1 MTQSTYLKNQDANW
15 VKGTAYPSAPTVYVT
30 LHTAAPALTGANA
43 IAFNARFTV
52 TGWSA
57 IATVGLNRETSI
69 TDITQFINAPSS
81 GSATHFGLWDAA
93 TSGNFLIG
101 GVLNDAD
108 GIASPIA
115 YTSGGNVT
123 IPANSL
129 KVAIARGTFTDYFIN
144 AKLNW
149 LRGTTFPT
157 APTTTYLGLGSNLL
171 SDGTGT
177 SLITRQAI
185 TWGANTTTPTNMIR
199 LLNTAQIS
207 TTAPSAITTN
217 SAAVYT
223 AASSGNLLWVASLSS
238 RNFASAEAIVFEV
251 NRILVDF

>member
-1 MTQSTYLKNQDANW
+1 MQSTYLKTQDANW
-15 VKGTAYPSAPTVYVT
+15 VKGTAYPAAPTVYVT
-30 LHTAAPALTGANA
+30 LHTADPALTGANA
-43 IAFNARFTV
+43 IAFNARFEV
-52 TGWSA
+52 TGWTA
-57 IATVGLNRETSI
+57 VATASTNRETTI
-69 TDITQFINAPSS
+69 TDIIQFINAPSS

-93 TSGNFLIG
+93 TSGNFLVG
-101 GVLNDAD
+101 GLLNDVN
-108 GIASPIA
+108 GVPTPIA
-115 YTSGGNVT
+115 YTSGGDVT

-129 KVAIARGTFTDYFIN
+129 KVAIVRGAFSDYFID

-177 SLITRQAI
+177 ELITRQAI
-185 TWGANTTTPTNMIR
+185 TWGTNTATAANMIR
-199 LLNTAQIS
+199 ILNTAQIS

-223 AASSGNLLWVASLSS
+223 ASSGGNLLWVDSLSS
-238 RNFASAEAIVFEV
+238 RAFASGEAIVFEV